1 MNLGYHSE
9 PKALEICDFFGGI
22 LARAI
27 SMGDWNG
34 TMSKSN
40 GLGGRSMRDDDFEEE
55 DVWGFVKESE
65 DLSPKKMRKS
75 KDYSSGSSS
84 AWRFSTTP
92 RMIPRANSNITATT
106 HETKVVVQQSSAP
119 VNIPDWSKIYGKSAK
134 MGSRVGSLVGNAE
147 DGNRYNGTV
156 AYDDGDHHAVGNY
169 GGDDDD
175 EDDGDMVPPHEWIA
189 KKLARSQISSF
200 SVCEGIGRTLKGRDL
215 SKVRNAIL
223 TKTGFLE

>member
-1 MNLGYHSE
+1 
-9 PKALEICDFFGGI
+9 
-22 LARAI
+22 
-27 SMGDWNG
+27 MGDWNG
-34 TMSKSN
+34 TMSTSN

-134 MGSRVGSLVGNAE
+134 MGSRFGSLVGDAE

-156 AYDDGDHHAVGNY
+156 AYDDGDHHGVGNY